1 MKLALLFIGCFIIG
15 LVAYCTLPDPWD
27 FITAGTLGG
36 AIGVL
41 TTRRE
46 K

>member
-1 MKLALLFIGCFIIG
+1 MKLVLLFTVCFIIG
-15 LVAYCTLPDPWD
+15 LVAYFTLPDPWD

-36 AIGVL
+36 AVGVL